1 MNHVSV
7 PDDLLQAIRNG
18 QRFVL
23 TGHRRPDGDSLGSAL
38 GLARVLRQL
47 GKGALVWNRDPMP
60 PVYSELAGADRIH
73 VGETPPEGFPDNF
86 DYSIGIE
93 CPSLERTGLAE
104 HLSQLPVLNL
114 DHHLGNE
121 LYGEVNWIDTGAPAL
136 GEMIH
141 RLAVALGVPL
151 DADTA
156 TALYT
161 AVMTDTGG
169 FRFGNTTA
177 EAFDVA
183 ATLVRE
189 GAKPEEV
196 SHWIYESQSE
206 ATLRLLGEMLGSLEL
221 HHDGRIATV
230 KLLDEMFERAG
241 ATAAD
246 AEDLVDYPR
255 SIAGVDAVAL
265 IRQQGPN
272 EFKGSLRSRGDVDVE
287 AIARSYSGGGHKN
300 AAGFE
305 AEGDA
310 DGLIV
315 DLVRSLREALG

>member
-1 MNHVSV
+1 MSSV
-7 PDDLLQAIRNG
+7 PAPDGLLQALRNG

-47 GKGALVWNRDPMP
+47 GKGVQVWNRDPMP
-60 PVYSELAGADRIH
+60 PAYAALAGSDRIH
-73 VGETPPEGFPDNF
+73 VGAEPPKGFPDAF
-86 DYSIGIE
+86 DYAVCLE
-93 CPSLERTGLAE
+93 CPTLDRTGLAE
-104 HLSQLPVLNL
+104 HLGALPALNL

-136 GEMIH
+136 GEMMY
-141 RLAVALGVPL
+141 RLADTLGVDL
-151 DADTA
+151 DAQTA

-169 FRFGNTTA
+169 FRFGNATA
-177 EAFDVA
+177 RAFEVA
-183 ATLVRE
+183 AALVRH
-189 GAKPEEV
+189 GAKPEHV
-196 SHWIYESQSE
+196 SQWIYESQSE
-206 ATLRLLGEMLGSLEL
+206 ASLRLLGEMLGSLRL
-221 HHDGRIATV
+221 HHAGRIATV
-230 KLLDEMFERAG
+230 WLLEEMFQRSG

-265 IRQQGPN
+265 LRQQGPQS
-272 EFKGSLRSRGDVDVE
+272 FKGSLRSRGEVDVE
-287 AIARSYSGGGHKN
+287 SIARSYGGGGHKN

-305 AEGDA
+305 AAGEA
-310 DGLIV
+310 
-315 DLVRSLREALG
+315 EALTVALVDRLQQALA